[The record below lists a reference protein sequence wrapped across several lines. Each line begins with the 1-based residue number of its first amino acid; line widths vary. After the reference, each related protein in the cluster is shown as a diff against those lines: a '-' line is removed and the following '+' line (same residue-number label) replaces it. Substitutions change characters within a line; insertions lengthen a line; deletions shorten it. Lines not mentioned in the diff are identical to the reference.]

1 MIVYSKKGKCRPI
14 PKKSN
19 LEKERWAQLLLAQNM
34 TFKVKQVELK
44 NRFNS
49 TLRTNRLVDL
59 NKEVQKEKN
68 VDRLKREIR
77 AGIDDDTKMKMYE
90 NLRRNIFDE
99 LITLRKQIHDVYTFL
114 QNRVQTEIEKVMSKI
129 KVEPSESE
137 FINFYQI
144 SRAKVLNFLMRSE
157 GKQDRAQIA
166 TGSGFNPTIIEI
178 ILNDLDIDKLIEM
191 EEQGEQ
197 RLFWYK
203 TE

>member
-1 MIVYSKKGKCRPI
+1 M
-14 PKKSN
+14 PKKPN
-19 LEKERWAQLLLAQNM
+19 LEKERWAQLLLAENL
-34 TFKVKQVELK
+34 TFKEIQVELK

-49 TLRTNRLVDL
+49 TLRTNRLVEL
-59 NKEVQKEKN
+59 NQEVQKEKN

-77 AGIDDDTKMKMYE
+77 AGMDDDTKMKMYE

-99 LITLRKQIHDVYTFL
+99 LISLRKQIHDMYAFL
-114 QNRVQTEIEKVMSKI
+114 QTRVQVEIEKVMRKI

-137 FINFYQI
+137 FINFYQTA
-144 SRAKVLNFLMRSE
+144 RAKVMNFMMKN
-157 GKQDRAQIA
+157 GVKQDRAQIA

-178 ILNDLDIDKLIEM
+178 ILNDLYIDKLIEM

-203 TE
+203 ME